1 MKNSDSS
8 MPRAPR
14 RRRFAALAV
23 ALGVV
28 VAVSAVPTPASAA
41 PRVSTLAVGAQS
53 GTPTAGT
60 TGSTSFLVTVTNGNF
75 LPVTANL
82 SVSGLPAGATG
93 SFSPSSVSWGLF
105 TPAGTARTSTLTVST
120 TAAVPAGATSFTVT
134 AARNTSP
141 GDNASGGGTLTIA
154 AGGQQAQ
161 TIGFAAIAGRTYGD
175 ADFNVG
181 ATSTSG
187 LPVTFAAT
195 GSCTVVGSLV
205 HLTGAGSCT
214 VTASQAG
221 NASYLPA
228 PDVPRT
234 FAIAQASQTIDFPPV
249 GPMLTS
255 GSFTPAATATSGLTV
270 SFAASGSC
278 SLVGGVVELAA
289 TPGSCTVAAV
299 QAGNANYAAAPG
311 VARTFAVIAPGG
323 QIDLYAVEGSTTLPG
338 ASGPL
343 PVYGYS
349 LDGSAVDRP
358 GGPVLDVT
366 AGDDVTIVL
375 HNELDEAT
383 SLVVR
388 GQSMV
393 ADQAGAPPGGTA
405 VYTFTAGDPGTVI
418 YEAGPLEG
426 GQYQSAMG
434 LYGALRV
441 LPQSGSTPDAV
452 VLVSELDPALNGAAA
467 PAAFDMRSYAPTYEL
482 INGSTYADTAELGS
496 VDVGDSL
503 LLRYVNAGTNY
514 HSMGV
519 LGAEQ
524 RIVADDGHP
533 LDEPFTVVAQ
543 TVGPG
548 QTVDAIVDVSAQAVV
563 GTRLAVYD
571 AALQLNGPGR
581 RPASATASLSYGG
594 ALGFVEV
601 TGTAA
606 GGPLAIDL
614 DVTATQVTATID
626 DGRTGDQNI
635 QAAEFYVDSV
645 DGTGTAMSASDG
657 SFNSSV
663 EAVQAARPSL
673 SNGLHTIYVRGRD
686 ALGNWGPYS
695 SYVVAAVVGP
705 DATGPVVSAIAMAPN
720 PANGTASVALQA
732 SASDATTGGA
742 NVTIAEYMID
752 GGTAVAL
759 TVSPIAITASLDG
772 TIPAGVVA
780 SLSNGTHV
788 VDVRAQDSAGNW
800 GDPVSANLVVDT
812 VAPTVSG
819 VTAAPNP
826 SNGLIGV
833 NTATPAVRISTTA
846 NDATSSLSAAEGFI
860 DTVGTN
866 GTGFVFAPTDGT
878 WNSSTETIISDI
890 PLATIRA
897 LSNGGHTIY
906 VHAKDAAGNWGSTS
920 TLVLTVDKTVPT
932 ASIALA
938 GPTPTSAASVG
949 FTVTFS
955 ESVTG
960 GAAGDFTLVQGGG
973 LSGSTISSV
982 TGSGTTRTVTVAVGS
997 GSGTLGLDLAA
1008 ASSFSDAAGNAPTA
1022 VTGPQYTIAGGAA
1035 PPAVAGITPA
1045 STNPAG
1051 VTTLAFTVTF
1061 SQPVTGG
1068 SAANFTLVPSGISG
1082 ASIASVSGT
1091 GTTRTVTVNT
1101 GTGAGTLRIDLTSS
1115 AGITSS
1121 GGSALVGLPFVGTPW
1136 SAPPLVYFSTAGNTN
1151 PQGVGGTA
1159 DDADVYLWNPGVS
1172 PRAFSRSIDMTAIT
1186 NPLPAG
1192 ANVDAFDRLDA
1203 THFLVSFADAVAVP
1217 GAGTVQDEDIVY
1229 YNAGT
1234 WSLVFDGSA
1243 NGIAGTDIDAI
1254 STAGNM
1260 LYFSTDNNDNLPGVT
1275 GAGGDDADIYRY
1287 NSPGSFTRI
1296 IDASALGWST
1306 DNVDGLT
1313 FVDATHMYLSYGVD
1327 TTVSG
1332 LGAVADEDV
1341 VYGNGTTWSM
1351 YFDGSVVGM
1360 TDPNVDVDA
1369 LDLS

>member
-8 MPRAPR
+8 MPRSPR

-28 VAVSAVPTPASAA
+28 VAVSAVSTPASAA
-41 PRVSTLAVGAQS
+41 PRVSTLTVGAQS

-60 TGSTSFLVTVTNGNF
+60 AGSTTFLVTVTNGNF

-120 TAAVPAGATSFTVT
+120 TAAVPSGATSFTVT

-141 GDNASGGGTLTIA
+141 GDNAVGGGTLTIA

-187 LPVTFAAT
+187 LPVSFAAT
-195 GSCTVVGSLV
+195 GNCTVVGSLV

-234 FAIAQASQTIDFPPV
+234 FAIAKASQTIDFPAV
-249 GPMLTS
+249 GSMLTS
-255 GSFTPAATATSGLTV
+255 GSFIPAATATSGLTV

-278 SLVGGVVELAA
+278 SLVGGVVQLAA
-289 TPGSCTVAAV
+289 SPGSCTVTAS
-299 QAGNANYAAAPG
+299 QAGDANYTAAPG
-311 VARTFAVIAPGG
+311 VARTFAVVAPGG

-393 ADQAGAPPGGTA
+393 ADQSGAPPGGTA

-441 LPQSGSTPDAV
+441 LPQSGATPGAV
-452 VLVSELDPALNGAAA
+452 VLVSELDPALNGAAD
-467 PAAFDMRSYAPTYEL
+467 PAAFDMRSYAPEYEL

-496 VDVGDSL
+496 VDVGGSL
-503 LLRYVNAGTNY
+503 LLRYVNAGINY

-548 QTVDAIVDVSAQAVV
+548 QTVDAIVDVSDQAVV

-581 RPASATASLSYGG
+581 RPASATASVSYGG

-614 DVTATQVTATID
+614 DVTATQVTATVD
-626 DGRTGDQNI
+626 DSRTGDQNI
-635 QAAEFYVDSV
+635 QAAELYVDSLA
-645 DGTGTAMSASDG
+645 GTGTAMSASDG

-673 SNGLHTIYVRGRD
+673 SDGLHTIYVRGRD
-686 ALGNWGPYS
+686 ALGNWGPFS
-695 SYVVAAVVGP
+695 SYVVSAVVGP
-705 DATGPVVSAIAMAPN
+705 DATGPVVSAVAMAPN
-720 PANGTASVALQA
+720 PANGTAAVALQA

-742 NVTIAEYMID
+742 NVTAAEYTID

-780 SLSNGTHV
+780 SLSNGSHAV
-788 VDVRAQDSAGNW
+788 EVRAQDSAGNW
-800 GDPVSANLVVDT
+800 GDPVAADLVVDKDD
-812 VAPTVSG
+812 PTVSG
-819 VTAAPNP
+819 VSAAPNP
-826 SNGLIGV
+826 SNGLVGV
-833 NTATPAVRISTTA
+833 NTATPAVRISASA
-846 NDATSSLSAAEGFI
+846 NDATSALSAAEGFI
-860 DTVGTN
+860 DTVGAN
-866 GTGFVFAPTDGT
+866 GSGFVFVPTDGT
-878 WNSSTETIISDI
+878 WNSSSETVISDI
-890 PLATIRA
+890 PLATIRS

-920 TLVLTVDKTVPT
+920 SVVLTVDKTVPT
-932 ASIALA
+932 ATIALA
-938 GPTPTSAASVG
+938 GSTPTNAANVA

-955 ESVTG
+955 EPMAG
-960 GAAGDFTLVQGGG
+960 GAAADFTLVQAGG

-982 TGSGTTRTVTVAVGS
+982 TGSGTTRTVTVATGT
-997 GSGTLGLDLAA
+997 GSGTLGLNLVAS
-1008 ASSFSDAAGNAPTA
+1008 SSFSDAAGNTPAA
-1022 VTGPQYTIAGGAA
+1022 VTGPQYTIQGGA
-1035 PPAVAGITPA
+1035 PPAVAGSTPA

-1068 SAANFTLVPSGISG
+1068 SAANFTLATSGITG
-1082 ASIASVSGT
+1082 ASIASVTGS

-1101 GTGAGTLRIDLTSS
+1101 GTGAGTLRLDVTSS
-1115 AGITSS
+1115 AGITGS
-1121 GGSALVGLPFVGTPW
+1121 GGTGLVGLPFVGTTW
-1136 SAPPLVYFSTAGNTN
+1136 SAPPQIYFSTAGNTN
-1151 PQGVGGTA
+1151 PPGVGGTA

-1172 PRAFSRSIDMTAIT
+1172 PRVFSRSFDVTALS

-1203 THFLVSFADAVAVP
+1203 THFLVSFADAVTVP
-1217 GAGTVQDEDIVY
+1217 GVGTVQDEDIVY
-1229 YNAGT
+1229 YNAGS

-1243 NGIAGTDIDAI
+1243 NGIASTDIDAI
-1254 STAGNM
+1254 STTGNM

-1275 GAGGDDADIYRY
+1275 GAAGDDADIYRY
-1287 NSPGSFTRI
+1287 NGPGSFTRV
-1296 IDASALGWST
+1296 IDASAVGWST

-1313 FVDATHMYLSYGVD
+1313 FVDATHVYLSYGVD
-1327 TTVSG
+1327 TTVPG

-1341 VYGNGTTWSM
+1341 VYRNGTTWSM

-1360 TDPNVDVDA
+1360 TDANLNVDA